1 MKRWGKPD
9 GFNGKVSCLY
19 NVYKLHLFAWSHGYM
34 LTHFQHICIFCLY
47 IYAYLYPALLKGHMS
62 QLPLPIANVTAM
74 SSCTLCMLQH
84 T

>member
-1 MKRWGKPD
+1 MKRWGKLD

-19 NVYKLHLFAWSHGYM
+19 NVYISCTCLHGHM

-47 IYAYLYPALLKGHMS
+47 IYAYLYPALLKGHML
-62 QLPLPIANVTAM
+62 QLPLPIATVTAM
-74 SSCTLCMLQH
+74 SSCTMCMLQH